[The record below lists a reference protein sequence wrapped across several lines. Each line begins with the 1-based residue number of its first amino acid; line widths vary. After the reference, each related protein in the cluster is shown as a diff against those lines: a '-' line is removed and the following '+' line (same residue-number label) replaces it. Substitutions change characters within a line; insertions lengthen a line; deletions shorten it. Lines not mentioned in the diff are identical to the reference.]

1 MGIVMGGIDLPDN
14 PAPTAKLFQRQGVE
28 EKKLEQGRCKVQEI
42 RGLILNMIRLHIYH
56 ITEVYCPDSP
66 FPVVTLIS
74 WLGEYFIISTVNI

>member
-1 MGIVMGGIDLPDN
+1 MGGMDLPDN
-14 PAPTAKLFQRQGVE
+14 PAPSAKLLQREGVE
-28 EKKLEQGRCKVQEI
+28 EKKLEPGRCKVREI